1 MAMKFM
7 RLTPWIFPAGV
18 LLGGL
23 VAAFPVAILLYWL
36 TNNLW
41 TLAQQHVVY
50 RKLAAEEALR
60 PAVVADPVPVPVE
73 SVSASGPEPR
83 PGAKPVAPRLANR
96 RPTSASARTGGRA
109 AAGRR
114 AGARRGGR

>member
-1 MAMKFM
+1 
-7 RLTPWIFPAGV
+7 LGV

-41 TLAQQHVVY
+41 TLAQQHVVF

-60 PAVVADPVPVPVE
+60 PAVVPEPVE
-73 SVSASGPEPR
+73 SGPVAVESGREPR
-83 PGAKPVAPRLANR
+83 PGAKPVAPRATTR
-96 RPTSASARTGGRA
+96 RPTNAAARTGGKA

-114 AGARRGGR
+114 APARRGGR